1 MEHLNAAVNRTM
13 ELAKRVF
20 SESNHEDI
28 CQWLE
33 SHGWRW
39 LGGRWASLEFHNF
52 CCTFS
57 MRKAVELEI
66 FRQLLAVNNIQG
78 FAVMN
83 WLVLRRRIAK

>member
-1 MEHLNAAVNRTM
+1 MERLAFVTGRTM

-20 SESNHEDI
+20 AESTHEAI
-28 CQWLE
+28 CEWLE

-39 LGGRWASLEFHNF
+39 LGGRWASLGFQNF

-66 FRQLLAVNNIQG
+66 FRQLLVAHKIQG
-78 FAVMN
+78 PTAMD
-83 WLVLRRRIAK
+83 WLVLRGGTK